1 MDLAKRKWKMKNNR
15 ITKVIDNYVIRYQS
29 IMRFLYKEP
38 VDVVNKRLGVEDY
51 YTSIKKNKKYEFS
64 ANSLIKLLYFSAYSG
79 VTGKNTMTMQMN
91 IDGLPCTLT
100 FQISDDAP
108 GSKQPQDTN
117 PGTNNESATLNN

>member
-1 MDLAKRKWKMKNNR
+1 MKNNR

-29 IMRFLYKEP
+29 IMSFLYKEP

-79 VTGKNTMTMQMN
+79 VTGKNTMIMQMN

-100 FQISDDAP
+100 FQISDDVPANP
-108 GSKQPQDTN
+108 VQNASQSQDTN